1 MANKQAK
8 NTTSIIDQDRSRASS
23 EHNVDRPYIQGQ
35 LGRVNTEDQALR
47 GEILG
52 GYRNLAGG
60 KDVGGNPLAYG
71 GGSSSSYGG
80 GGGQYQAKMLGIDPS
95 LVGLEGR
102 FNTLSGGL
110 DRALPG
116 YEELAKTGGY
126 SDADRANIR
135 SRGAETGSAIFGN
148 LRNEMARRGAVTGG
162 YNPGGSASMARLAR
176 EQGIAAGKGARD
188 TELGISESA
197 RQGKLAGLGGMK
209 EIGSLG
215 YGGVSDIANTR
226 QSVLAQNVDAENTAA
241 ARNAAAAASSGSRAD
256 DERRY
261 AMQLQMQ
268 GLGGLQDM
276 YGQSPAET
284 SRYDDMLLRERG
296 LTDQTMSGNIQNRMG
311 NVGPETSAWDRAM
324 QGVGAASGLGSAF
337 LPMFKKPGLPVR

>member
-1 MANKQAK
+1 MSNKQAK
-8 NTTSIIDQDRSRASS
+8 NTTSIIDQDRNRAST
-23 EHNVDRPYIQGQ
+23 EHSQDRPYIQSQ

-47 GEILG
+47 GDILG
-52 GYRNLAGG
+52 GYRNLAAG
-60 KDVGGNPLAYG
+60 KDITGADFAYG
-71 GGSSSSYGG
+71 SGG
-80 GGGQYQAKMLGIDPS
+80 GGGGAGMYQAKLLGLDPS
-95 LVGLEGR
+95 LAGLEGR
-102 FNTLSGGL
+102 FTTLSGGL

-116 YEELAKTGGY
+116 YEEFAKTGGI

-148 LRNEMARRGAVTGG
+148 LRNEIARRGAVTGG

-188 TELGISESA
+188 TEMGISDA
-197 RQGKLAGLGGMK
+197 VRQGKLAGLGGMK

-226 QSVLAQNVDAENTAA
+226 QSILSQNVDAENTAA
-241 ARNAAAAASSGSRAD
+241 ARNAAASASNASNADAAQRF
-256 DERRY
+256 R
-261 AMQLQMQ
+261 MQAQMQ

-276 YGQSPAET
+276 YGMSPAET

-296 LTDQTMSGNIQNRMG
+296 LTDQTMSGNIQNRTA
-311 NVGPETSAWDRAM
+311 NVGPETSAWDKAM
-324 QGVGAASGLGSAF
+324 QGIGAASGLGSAF
-337 LPMFKKPGLPVR
+337 LPMYRRPGQPAAR